1 MTGLF
6 KRLRRRQ
13 KGFTL
18 IELLVVIA
26 ILGSLSAVA
35 APNVVGFIGKSKVD
49 AAMAEEHNVQ
59 LAASVY
65 SVENGGKLAQNIS
78 DVLPYLNG
86 ATEFTWTVSGGSVI
100 PGSGNPLITGP

>member
-1 MTGLF
+1 MNGFF
-6 KRLRRRQ
+6 KRLLKRQ

-59 LAASVY
+59 LAASIY
-65 SVENGGKLAQNIS
+65 SVENGGKQALNMS
-78 DVLPYLNG
+78 DVIPYLNG
-86 ATEFTWTVSGGSVI
+86 GTEFPWTISAGLVI
-100 PGSGNPLITGP
+100 PDTGNPLVP